1 MKKGLRFSEKEEDR
15 CEGVEEEEGEED
27 GSLDRL
33 LLVQS
38 DLSSLVHQVITLSLS
53 LLTICL
59 FFKKMIS
66 NNKDCILL
74 CVFYNLDEKFS
85 LSLFHSA
92 FSSLIGF
99 VLESLSLSLSVS
111 VSAFVFVWLLGKCG
125 RLYLCF
131 WILSFKLKEKFIECI
146 SNYRLNSVVV
156 VGTWIL

>member
-1 MKKGLRFSEKEEDR
+1 MLKNEAKSKSKTARKPLRDVSNKKYNNGGTFSKPLDMKKGLRFSEKEEDR
-15 CEGVEEEEGEED
+15 CKGVEEEEED

-74 CVFYNLDEKFS
+74 CVF
-85 LSLFHSA
+85 
-92 FSSLIGF
+92 
-99 VLESLSLSLSVS
+99 
-111 VSAFVFVWLLGKCG
+111 
-125 RLYLCF
+125 
-131 WILSFKLKEKFIECI
+131 
-146 SNYRLNSVVV
+146 
-156 VGTWIL
+156 